1 MITNLCNSDTVS
13 RDFTDA
19 MAAIHSDRVACVPGS
34 FNNRALVR
42 IPLDNSRVNLIV
54 SAGGFGAPFPDSMV
68 TCDGM
73 ADASVIGGKFAAPS
87 AYDIY
92 EAAKYINS
100 DKGYLL
106 IYNNFMG
113 DCLNNDLAK
122 ELMEIDGMKS
132 SLIPYNDDCLSV
144 EPTAPREERTGLLG
158 QHFGI
163 RIAAL
168 MAREGADLETLTS
181 VIHTV
186 RSRTSSMNV
195 SFDEDN
201 RLVELG
207 RGISGEP
214 ARVIYSDEFSLE
226 YAAAKAYDFLLKDL
240 SPKEDETI
248 YMLVNR
254 PFNTN
259 YEDTYIFSH
268 ALLKHSQ
275 TRVPI
280 RRLSPGNYSRH
291 YNYYG
296 FGVSMLCC
304 PNDLT
309 KYLQEQCCTTAYIF

>member
-42 IPLDNSRVNLIV
+42 IPLDSSRVNLIV

-122 ELMEIDGMKS
+122 ELMEIDGLKS
-132 SLIPYNDDCLSV
+132 TLIPYNDDCLSV
-144 EPTAPREERTGLLG
+144 DPTAPREERTGLLG

-181 VIHTV
+181 VINTV

-195 SFDEDN
+195 SFDEEN
-201 RLVELG
+201 RLIELG

-214 ARVIYSDEFSLE
+214 ARVIYSDQFSLD
-226 YAAAKAYDFLLKDL
+226 YAAEKVYEFLLKDL
-240 SPKEDETI
+240 SPKEDE
-248 YMLVNR
+248 
-254 PFNTN
+254 
-259 YEDTYIFSH
+259 
-268 ALLKHSQ
+268 
-275 TRVPI
+275 
-280 RRLSPGNYSRH
+280 

>member
-42 IPLDNSRVNLIV
+42 IPLDSSRVNLIV

-122 ELMEIDGMKS
+122 ELMEIDGLKS
-132 SLIPYNDDCLSV
+132 IFHLGGRRTVLFIVYSV
-144 EPTAPREERTGLLG
+144 VIYLLYILGGL
-158 QHFGI
+158 
-163 RIAAL
+163 
-168 MAREGADLETLTS
+168 
-181 VIHTV
+181 VIFQA
-186 RSRTSSMNV
+186 
-195 SFDEDN
+195 FDETGWLGL
-201 RLVELG
+201 RAAFVVYLFGTVGMTFSQGGIGVYPVLVQVALG
-207 RGISGEP
+207 IYGISMEVGT
-214 ARVIYSDEFSLE
+214 ACGWLLWGSQQAAVLVVGAAYLIYFST
-226 YAAAKAYDFLLKDL
+226 KK
-240 SPKEDETI
+240 SNKRQTI
-248 YMLVNR
+248 
-254 PFNTN
+254 
-259 YEDTYIFSH
+259 
-268 ALLKHSQ
+268 K
-275 TRVPI
+275 
-280 RRLSPGNYSRH
+280 
-291 YNYYG
+291 
-296 FGVSMLCC
+296 
-304 PNDLT
+304 
-309 KYLQEQCCTTAYIF
+309 

>member
-42 IPLDNSRVNLIV
+42 IPLDSSRVNLIV

-122 ELMEIDGMKS
+122 ELMEIDGLKS
-132 SLIPYNDDCLSV
+132 THMTRRQITNVNIVADTRSIMSIVIVSENAQFLTDTHSRLRNVRHQVIGNAVRIFTNASTRMSANRVKVTEQDNIPLGVCL
-144 EPTAPREERTGLLG
+144 LHIHQDLF
-158 QHFGI
+158 QH
-163 RIAAL
+163 
-168 MAREGADLETLTS
+168 
-181 VIHTV
+181 
-186 RSRTSSMNV
+186 
-195 SFDEDN
+195 
-201 RLVELG
+201 
-207 RGISGEP
+207 
-214 ARVIYSDEFSLE
+214 
-226 YAAAKAYDFLLKDL
+226 
-240 SPKEDETI
+240 
-248 YMLVNR
+248 
-254 PFNTN
+254 
-259 YEDTYIFSH
+259 
-268 ALLKHSQ
+268 
-275 TRVPI
+275 
-280 RRLSPGNYSRH
+280 
-291 YNYYG
+291 
-296 FGVSMLCC
+296 
-304 PNDLT
+304 
-309 KYLQEQCCTTAYIF
+309 